1 MNSRQEKEKD
11 RSKGEDEHL
20 GLVGQKEQPCA
31 STPIGKMM
39 LEDWKLE
46 DCKLK
51 SFDDCWLRGEL
62 VPNQQSCVPF
72 THRDF

>member
-51 SFDDCWLRGEL
+51 
-62 VPNQQSCVPF
+62 
-72 THRDF
+72 